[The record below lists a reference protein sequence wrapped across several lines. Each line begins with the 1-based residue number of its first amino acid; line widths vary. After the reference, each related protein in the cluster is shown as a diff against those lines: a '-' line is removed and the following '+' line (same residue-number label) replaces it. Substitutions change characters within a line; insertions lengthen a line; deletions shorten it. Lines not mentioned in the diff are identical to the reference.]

1 MNILNILELIILL
14 SSTLFVS
21 CNHGLVQYNNTDPIK
36 GENIYIDSN
45 NYDIDEFE
53 NTNSTSK
60 DGYSLRHI
68 THKAFAFSELF
79 KLYTPNGN
87 LRLVASMG
95 SEESLIKGYRI
106 DYEMD
111 GSVSCVSYLGYLE
124 EEKLNF
130 STSESYDISLLNNWL
145 KQSQI
150 DNSADRYV
158 IQRDENKKIN
168 QIGSVFV
175 PSEYNVIYYLSPW
188 GPFWSSD
195 LDGGIISFFVLLYK
209 EKKDGS
215 YVNYL
220 YCNNKLIA
228 ELAYWNGTFIKART
242 YNYLGGLVD
251 MYTDRD
257 IEVENQ
263 AFYDFY
269 IIPRW
274 YLE

>member
-1 MNILNILELIILL
+1 MNNINILKLIILL

-21 CNHGLVQYNNTDPIK
+21 CNHGSEQYNDTDPIK
-36 GENIYIDSN
+36 GESIYIDSY
-45 NYDIDEFE
+45 NYDIDEFD
-53 NTNSTSK
+53 NTDSTSK
-60 DGYSLRHI
+60 DGYSLRYI
-68 THKAFAFSELF
+68 THKAFAFSELY

-95 SEESLIKGYRI
+95 SEELLIKGYRI

-124 EEKLNF
+124 EEKLYP
-130 STSESYDISLLNNWL
+130 SSSESYDISLFNNWL

-150 DNSADRYV
+150 DDNAVRYV
-158 IQRDENKKIN
+158 VQRDENKKIR

-175 PSEYNVIYYLSPW
+175 PSGYNAKYYLSPW

-195 LDGGIISFFVLLYK
+195 LDGGIISFFVLLDK

-251 MYTDRD
+251 KYTDRD
-257 IEVENQ
+257 IDVENQ
-263 AFYDFY
+263 AFYDYYVIPQWY
-269 IIPRW
+269 I
-274 YLE
+274 E